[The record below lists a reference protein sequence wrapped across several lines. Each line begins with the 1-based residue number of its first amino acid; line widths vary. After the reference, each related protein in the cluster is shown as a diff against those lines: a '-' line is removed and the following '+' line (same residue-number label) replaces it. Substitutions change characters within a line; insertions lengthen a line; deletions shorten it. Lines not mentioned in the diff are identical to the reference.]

1 MAGLGRGHYGRM
13 ELVTRGTGRYW
24 YQSVCEECPWKGTV
38 RDRRETA
45 ALEWYDHHAATIVL
59 SSDLVPAY
67 VELQSTY
74 EKPPGPKGS
83 RVPGTRKA
91 RRVRPV
97 PDVVDPASVPAGYR
111 LADGSFQPSLIEE
124 AA

>member
-1 MAGLGRGHYGRM
+1 MAGLGCGHYGRM

-24 YQSVCEECPWKGTV
+24 YQAVCEECPWQGTV

-67 VELQSTY
+67 VELQATY
-74 EKPPGPKGS
+74 EKPPLRRPA
-83 RVPGTRKA
+83 RVPGTRKP
-91 RRVRPV
+91 RRVRP
-97 PDVVDPASVPAGYR
+97 DAVDPASVPAGYR
-111 LADGSFQPSLIEE
+111 LADGAYQSPLFGE